1 MFVSGINTTYF
12 VVFTQKGMSIEKI
25 QKNEEFC
32 SEMVSKLTNF
42 YFGALLPELLDSRR
56 SRQLPIRDL
65 PTHYTT
71 HKTFHMIILSF
82 INQYFCT

>member
-12 VVFTQKGMSIEKI
+12 VVFTQEGMSIEKI

-42 YFGALLPELLDSRR
+42 YFGHSYRN
-56 SRQLPIRDL
+56 
-65 PTHYTT
+65 Y
-71 HKTFHMIILSF
+71 
-82 INQYFCT
+82 